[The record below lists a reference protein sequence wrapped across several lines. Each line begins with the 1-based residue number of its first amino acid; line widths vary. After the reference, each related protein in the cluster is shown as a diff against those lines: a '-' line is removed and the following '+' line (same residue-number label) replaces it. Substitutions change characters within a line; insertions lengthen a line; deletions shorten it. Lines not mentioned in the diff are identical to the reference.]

1 MPPFLHA
8 QRHRYNPKYQKKPYP
23 IVEASWYHP
32 KAKIIPKKGDTAPR
46 PPSKDAQPKKNASSY
61 NQDFHLK

>member
-32 KAKIIPKKGDTAPR
+32 KAKIIPKKETPLQDPQAKMPN
-46 PPSKDAQPKKNASSY
+46 PKKNASSY